1 VRVRRA
7 VGVALVLLL
16 PGVPSLAGTPTA
28 RVITVSYQLPGG
40 ETTGTGAYVWG
51 SPVAKET
58 ARADEDAVTVSGV
71 DRGGPVALAVDL
83 TRRGVA
89 RRWVVCAP
97 LRLVVGTGDVVA
109 ATPLVGRCANGTVSS
124 PLGGH
129 VTFSFHKRK
138 PTPRPKPLGAP
149 PALRWAVLVGINDYA
164 GRTHS
169 TVGGLGDVAVI
180 HKALLAAGWRND
192 HILVV
197 SGDQASRANIRWA
210 FDWLVQHSSPHSF
223 SYFHFSG
230 HVCISSRGS
239 CPSGHTYLWAQDNR
253 FIAENEVR
261 SRMSH
266 VRGYSWLDVA
276 GCEAGAF
283 DIHSQYRLFTAS
295 SRASETSY
303 ESPDWRQSYWSGL
316 VWDRGFLQG
325 YADDKGKARRA
336 TIGEMVT
343 YGARQAP
350 LLTRKGSR
358 GPQHPVVRGG
368 NGAWTLYLPPGG

>member
-1 VRVRRA
+1 

-16 PGVPSLAGTPTA
+16 PGVPSLATTPTT
-28 RVITVSYQLPGG
+28 RVVTVTYQLPGG
-40 ETTGTGAYVWG
+40 ETTGSGAPYLWG
-51 SPVAKET
+51 SPVAAET
-58 ARADEDAVTVSGV
+58 AHADEDAVTVSIV

-83 TRRGVA
+83 THRGA
-89 RRWVVCAP
+89 TKRSVVCAP
-97 LRLVVGTGDVVA
+97 LRLVVSTGDTVA

-124 PLGGH
+124 PLGGQ
-129 VTFSFHKRK
+129 VTLTFHKRK
-138 PTPRPKPLGAP
+138 PKPKPVPRGAP
-149 PALRWAVLVGINDYA
+149 PTMRWAVLVGINDYA

-180 HKALLAAGWRND
+180 QKALLAAGWRSD

-197 SGDQASRANIRWA
+197 KGNQATRENIRWA
-210 FDWLVQHSSPHSF
+210 FNWLAQRSTPRTF

-230 HVCISSRGS
+230 HVCIASRGS

-253 FIAENEVR
+253 FIPETEVR
-261 SRMSH
+261 SRMSQ
-266 VRGYSWLDVA
+266 VRGYSWLDIA

-283 DIHSQYRLFTAS
+283 DLHSSARLFTAS
-295 SRASETSY
+295 SKATETSY
-303 ESPDWRQSYWSGL
+303 ESPDWKKSYWTGL

-325 YADDKGKARRA
+325 YADNAGKARRA
-336 TIGEMVT
+336 TIGEMVS

-350 LLTRKGSR
+350 VLTRKGSR

-368 NGAWTLYLPPGG
+368 SGAWTLYLPPGG